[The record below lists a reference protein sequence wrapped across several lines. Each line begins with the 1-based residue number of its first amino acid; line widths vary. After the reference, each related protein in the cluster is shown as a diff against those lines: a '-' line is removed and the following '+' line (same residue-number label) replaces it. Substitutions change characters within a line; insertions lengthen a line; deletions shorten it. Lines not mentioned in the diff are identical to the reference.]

1 MISAPVDEETLESRD
16 LALALAN
23 RSAVLFSLKAY
34 NLALDDIRLA
44 LESGYSKELRYKLLE
59 RKVINVVTAGI
70 EPRVSPP
77 KSGTVATR
85 PSLCCRLLKTG
96 LDTFHH

>member
-1 MISAPVDEETLESRD
+1 MISAPVDEDSLESRD

-44 LESGYSKELRYKLLE
+44 LESGYPKELRYKLLE
-59 RKVINVVTAGI
+59 RKVNCG
-70 EPRVSPP
+70 S
-77 KSGTVATR
+77 
-85 PSLCCRLLKTG
+85 KT
-96 LDTFHH
+96 LFPVFKVKFRYI